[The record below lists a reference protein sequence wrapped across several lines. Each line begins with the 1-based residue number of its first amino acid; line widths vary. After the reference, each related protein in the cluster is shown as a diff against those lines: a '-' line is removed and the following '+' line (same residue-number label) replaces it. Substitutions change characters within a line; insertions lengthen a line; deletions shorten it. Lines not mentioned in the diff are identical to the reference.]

1 MKFGDN
7 LKRLRKAKKLSQED
21 LAEKMNV
28 SRQSVSK
35 WETGDAYP
43 EINNILELCKIFHCH
58 INDLVNDSIIDINSL
73 DEQIKMS
80 IVKFKEK
87 KQKRIK
93 GISKTIYILAR
104 IGKIA
109 CRIAIPIMAIIFIA
123 TPFVLKNIDVEN
135 NNLIWTSNNEKLSLK
150 NNGNKITLRYDD
162 DIIIA
167 DANFDEV
174 SKYIDVLNNNPK
186 YLVIAYIEVGFLVVI
201 ISLILY
207 EIILRRLEK
216 LFININKGDTPF
228 TLENVKDIK
237 DIAKFMVVSL
247 ILPTCGGIIFEKLL
261 TTDLGVDFELFDIV
275 QILFLFGISY
285 IFEYGY
291 ELQQDTKAKM
301 YGDEF
306 E

>member
-174 SKYIDVLNNNPK
+174 SKYIDVLNHNPK